1 MSDKLDRRDLSA
13 LPMRAYGALRG
24 WVGEE
29 RFRRRFKNI
38 GYLFTGNMASAVLA
52 IVAFGLAARALGPEQ
67 FGVLALLSSYVR
79 FVEKVMSFQS
89 WQALIKFGTEAMER
103 NEPHMLKGVLR
114 FGLLL
119 DLTTSSIGAL
129 VAITFALVAAHSFGW
144 SPETQTMLVFFCTVL
159 FFRLQSM
166 PVALL
171 RLFGR
176 FRFFALE
183 SVFNSVLRLVLVAI
197 GFATEQGLW
206 YYVLVWYLM
215 QPMTVAT
222 LMFVAWLEARKHAF
236 LKVRAA
242 TTREVVARFKGI
254 WGFAWST
261 NLSITLRSST
271 MELDTLLV
279 GFFADTASAGLY
291 HIAKRL
297 GRMIM
302 DLGIQVQAVLYPE
315 VTRFWVKGDIDGF
328 EHALKQTVGVLA
340 GLSLIAVIGAVILAE
355 PILRV
360 VAGSEFAAASN
371 LLIVQAIAASVYL
384 VALGVRPALLSTGH
398 QRELLV
404 STFWS
409 VVLFQ
414 VSAIILL
421 PLMGPMGANFAHIIS
436 AATWFASIAYSL
448 RRAIAEARKNPAA
461 LKATGAE
468 PDPLVLE

>member
-13 LPMRAYGALRG
+13 VPMRAYGALRG

-29 RFRRRFKNI
+29 LFRRRFKNI

-52 IVAFGLAARALGPEQ
+52 VVAFGLAARALGPEQ

-89 WQALIKFGTEAMER
+89 WQALIKFGTEALER
-103 NEPHMLKGVLR
+103 NEPAMLKGVLR

-119 DLTTSSIGAL
+119 DLATSSIGAV
-129 VAITFALVAAHSFGW
+129 VAIIFALAAAHSFGW

-183 SVFNSVLRLVLVAI
+183 SVFNSVLRLVLVGI
-197 GFATEQGLW
+197 GFVTEQGLW
-206 YYVLVWYLM
+206 YYVFVWYFM
-215 QPMTVAT
+215 QPLTIAT

-236 LKVRAA
+236 LNVRAA
-242 TTREVVARFKGI
+242 SVKEVVARFQGI

-279 GFFADTASAGLY
+279 GYFSDTASAGLY

-302 DLGIQVQAVLYPE
+302 DLGVQVQAVLYPE
-315 VTRFWVKGDIDGF
+315 VTRFWVKGDVDGF
-328 EHALKQTVGVLA
+328 AHALKQTVGVLA
-340 GLSLIAVIGAVILAE
+340 GLSLIAVIGAVILAD
-355 PILRV
+355 PILRI
-360 VAGSEFAAASN
+360 VAGAEFAAASD

-398 QRELLV
+398 QRELLI
-404 STFWS
+404 STLWS

-414 VSAIILL
+414 ISAMILL
-421 PLMGPMGANFAHIIS
+421 PIIGPMGANIAHIIS
-436 AATWFASIAYSL
+436 AGTWFVTISL
-448 RRAIAEARKNPAA
+448 WVRKAIAEARKNPAA
-461 LKATGAE
+461 LKPAGAE
-468 PDPLVLE
+468 SAPVIVE